1 MIYLFAICCFFFVY
15 YNKDDI
21 WDSLC
26 ETCLLKPACKATQGD
41 ELTIHETLKLQTK
54 FALEQSSEPKDR
66 RSASKD
72 TALPYTAEPYIYI
85 TNYSINHKTY
95 SIHTTQ
101 SSGFDDILI
110 KQYTDSVSGKK
121 LLRKIIFAELRGL
134 FGKEDVTPLIKSA
147 QGLKC
152 DFHKEVR
159 PETILWDHILYE
171 YDLDSWDVLTLVDSF
186 GHIHNIPMKD
196 ADREIVWNPEFAL

>member
-41 ELTIHETLKLQTK
+41 ELTIHETLKLDRHSQT
-54 FALEQSSEPKDR
+54 
-66 RSASKD
+66 KD
-72 TALPYTAEPYIYI
+72 TAEPNDTAEPYIYI

-110 KQYTDSVSGKK
+110 KQYTDSASGKK

-159 PETILWDHILYE
+159 CEAPILWDHILYE

-196 ADREIVWNPEFAL
+196 TKREINWNPEFAL